1 MISAFSAFDYL
12 QRAAR
17 LARDKSILPWV
28 LVPMLFNLLL
38 FGTLYYLAG
47 SSLSAWISSWGA
59 LSFTGFWAFLE
70 PVVDFLI
77 GAAVLLLW
85 ILLLALFASVFTIAV
100 QLVAAP
106 FMGLLAER
114 VDQRLCA
121 TTLPDESISA
131 MIFRTLKREVRKT
144 WDWLWRSLLV
154 LLVVLVVSLIPG
166 INILASAIWFL
177 WSGWLLGIQYID
189 YGADNRQVSFAD
201 MKRRLQQQRWL
212 VLGFGC
218 CVLALTMIPLVN
230 LVIMP
235 VAVIAGVLIW
245 VEQLSGLPLKQQAVT
260 AD

>member
-1 MISAFSAFDYL
+1 MLNLARFYL
-12 QRAAR
+12 AWELAPEALGAAR

-85 ILLLALFASVFTIAV
+85 ILLLALFASVFAIAV

-114 VDQRLCA
+114 
-121 TTLPDESISA
+121 
-131 MIFRTLKREVRKT
+131 
-144 WDWLWRSLLV
+144 
-154 LLVVLVVSLIPG
+154 
-166 INILASAIWFL
+166 WFF
-177 WSGWLLGIQYID
+177 
-189 YGADNRQVSFAD
+189 FA
-201 MKRRLQQQRWL
+201 QANHPQ
-212 VLGFGC
+212 
-218 CVLALTMIPLVN
+218 N
-230 LVIMP
+230 LYYQT
-235 VAVIAGVLIW
+235 VA
-245 VEQLSGLPLKQQAVT
+245 
-260 AD
+260 